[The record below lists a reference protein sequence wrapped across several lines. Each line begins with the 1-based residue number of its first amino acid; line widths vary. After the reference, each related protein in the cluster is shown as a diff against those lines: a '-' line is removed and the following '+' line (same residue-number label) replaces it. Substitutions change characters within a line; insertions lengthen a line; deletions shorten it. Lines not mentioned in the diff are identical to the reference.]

1 MHFAVILCPT
11 PHPSVAHWSAAF
23 RMHAAA
29 LRAFRSAQRPV
40 VLRSACR
47 IIGGAR
53 HPLSQRSFH
62 RSAISRQVPQGPPP
76 TEGDKENTNIDGREP
91 QPEPEEEKAAE
102 DGAPEKAVADP
113 DVVAVTS
120 RLKNGK
126 PAGRGRPGILRPKQT
141 EGVPPVV
148 LPDWFWTK
156 NVKCVGDPDLSGSLA
171 VYGENGVAREA
182 DRETVSLD
190 DEVNLQALDVS
201 NCGLASTESAKY
213 SMHVHVYQE
222 ILSTLRAGLALAP
235 PRNANN
241 KSLLRPITVL
251 QCPKDGGTYYLDS
264 IVETIAGKLDADLV
278 RLDAQDIAQLIG
290 AYVDDNL
297 AWSMTST
304 ALIAYDAHREAGK
317 VEEYDKDTMD
327 ENEEEGEEQEE
338 MAASLSKIFGRVK
351 KMDFSKRSSNPM
363 SVSFGLPMMNP
374 DGSVMRLKK
383 DDDQYLPF
391 SSQSPR
397 EAADL
402 WNDLKLTTIV
412 DTLVGAADSKR
423 AASAPKSEESS
434 AETVGVEPRK
444 VIFQVRDYN
453 EIMKTQEGQKIM
465 SRLRSSIDKKWQEKR
480 NIILV
485 GTTSIED
492 SELGLAKAEIQH
504 LQSDIVDGE
513 KRTIFVPPDRREEQ
527 DVAFETDEKARMR
540 HINIR
545 HIEDMISKLADGTQ
559 HLAPVVEIEKDVDS
573 AIVFSAGLED
583 AVWNYA
589 RVHRVATTIL
599 GLERTESTING
610 AVFGEALKL
619 LAASDEAKFTWG
631 AAELKQEDDEA
642 EALRYSGIDAEKK
655 KAKDKLKELKKKCN
669 QFEKKLL
676 SGVVFPSD
684 IRTTFADIRAP
695 PATIEALQTL
705 TSLSL
710 LRPEAFSYGVLA
722 TDKIPGLLLYGP
734 PGTGKTLL
742 AKAVAK
748 ESGATVLEITAA
760 DLNDMF
766 VGQGEKN
773 VRAVFTLAKKLSPC
787 VVFLDEAD
795 AIFSTRSHHNR
806 NAHRE
811 MINQF
816 LREWDGMTTDL
827 SAFIMLATNRPFDLD
842 EAVLRRLPRRL
853 LVDLPVEKDREAIL
867 KIHLKDEILD
877 PSVSV
882 AKLAKD
888 TPFYSG
894 SDLKNVSVAAA
905 LACVREENAAAAA
918 HTGEEPYAY
927 PEKRTLTNKH
937 FEKALEEISASISE
951 DMSTLTA
958 IRKFDEKYGDR
969 KGRKKKGPGLGFGG
983 ARTEEKDSEAAMVR
997 KLGT

>member
-1 MHFAVILCPT
+1 MP
-11 PHPSVAHWSAAF
+11 PS
-23 RMHAAA
+23 
-29 LRAFRSAQRPV
+29 
-40 VLRSACR
+40 
-47 IIGGAR
+47 
-53 HPLSQRSFH
+53 
-62 RSAISRQVPQGPPP
+62 PPP
-76 TEGDKENTNIDGREP
+76 TEGDKGNTNTEDQEL

-102 DGAPEKAVADP
+102 DGVPENAIADT
-113 DVVAVTS
+113 DVPAIGS
-120 RLKNGK
+120 RVKNGK
-126 PAGRGRPGILRPKQT
+126 LVGRGRPGISRPKQP

-148 LPDWFWTK
+148 LPDWFWAK
-156 NVKCVGDPDLSGSLA
+156 NVKCLGDPDLSGSLA
-171 VYGENGVAREA
+171 VYGETGVVREA
-182 DRETVSLD
+182 DSESVNLD
-190 DEVNLQALDVS
+190 DGVDRQAPDVS
-201 NCGLASTESAKY
+201 NCGLASTASAKY
-213 SMHVHVYQE
+213 SMHVHVYKE

-235 PRNANN
+235 PRNTNN

-290 AYVDDNL
+290 TYVDENL
-297 AWSMTST
+297 AWSTTSA
-304 ALIAYDAHREAGK
+304 ALIAYDAHKEAGK
-317 VEEYDKDTMD
+317 VEEYGKETVNIM
-327 ENEEEGEEQEE
+327 EEGIDEQDD
-338 MAASLSKIFGRVK
+338 LSTLSRFLA
-351 KMDFSKRSSNPM
+351 RSQRMESMNRSHNPM
-363 SVSFGLPMMNP
+363 SMSFRLPMVSPN
-374 DGSVMRLKK
+374 GSIMRPKK
-383 DDDQYLPF
+383 DDDQFSPF

-402 WNDLKLTTIV
+402 WNDLKLTTII
-412 DTLVGAADSKR
+412 DNLVCAADSKR
-423 AASAPKSEESS
+423 ASSASKSEDAL
-434 AETVGVEPRK
+434 AETVGVQPRK

-453 EIMKTQEGQKIM
+453 EIMKTQEGEKVI

-485 GTTSIED
+485 GTTSFED
-492 SELGLAKAEIQH
+492 PDSGIDKAEIQQ

-527 DVAFETDEKARMR
+527 LVAFETDEKARMR
-540 HINIR
+540 RINIR

-559 HLAPVVEIEKDVDS
+559 YLVPVVDIEKDVDS
-573 AIVFSAGLED
+573 AIVFAAGLED
-583 AVWNYA
+583 AVWSYA

-599 GLERTESTING
+599 GLERIEVAING
-610 AVFGEALKL
+610 TVFGEALKL

-631 AAELKQEDDEA
+631 AAELKQENDEA
-642 EALRYSGIDAEKK
+642 EALRFSGIDAEKK
-655 KAKDKLKELKKKCN
+655 KAKDKLNELKKKCN
-669 QFEKKLL
+669 KFEKKLL
-676 SGVVFPSD
+676 NGVVFPSD

-760 DLNDMF
+760 DLNDMY

-787 VVFLDEAD
+787 VIFLDEAD
-795 AIFSTRSHHNR
+795 AIFSSRSHHNR
-806 NAHRE
+806 TAHRE

-827 SAFIMLATNRPFDLD
+827 SAFIMVATNRPFDLD

-918 HTGEEPYAY
+918 HTSEEPYTY

-983 ARTEEKDSEAAMVR
+983 ARIEEKDSEAAMVR